1 MSEAREIYV
10 ESRHAFFS
18 SGDATVLEHF
28 KQAGDLWRAAGQHF
42 SAGMAM
48 SAAGHAAL
56 GRPDEMT
63 DVGNAALQDFQRAI
77 LDNPLMS
84 PAALAALQKLRSE
97 LRQALWLFETD
108 KRTRHSKGAAYEAQY
123 LP

>member
-28 KQAGDLWRAAGQHF
+28 KQAADLWRAAGQHF

-48 SAAGHAAL
+48 SAAVHAAW

-77 LDNPLMS
+77 LDNPSMS
-84 PAALAALQKLRSE
+84 PATLAALQKLRSE
-97 LRQALWLFETD
+97 LRQALWLFETN

-123 LP
+123 LL